1 MESVFKPESCTQV
14 LIVTTVEAAF
24 EAKMFR
30 KSMLR
35 DVLSLKGMG
44 C

>member
-1 MESVFKPESCTQV
+1 VESVFKPETCIQV
-14 LIVTTVEAAF
+14 LIVATVEGWY
-24 EAKMFR
+24 EAKLFR